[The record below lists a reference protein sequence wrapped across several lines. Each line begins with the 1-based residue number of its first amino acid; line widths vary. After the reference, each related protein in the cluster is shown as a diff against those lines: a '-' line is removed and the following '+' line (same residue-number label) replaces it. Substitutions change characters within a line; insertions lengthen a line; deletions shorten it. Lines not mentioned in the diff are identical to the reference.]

1 MQIQI
6 NTDPHLQGSEAR
18 EQWAS
23 GVVEAAMAH
32 FAEDVMRVEVHLSDE
47 SGGKGGAAAF
57 RCTMEARING
67 RAPIAV
73 THDAPSLDPAV
84 NGAARKLVRATENAL
99 GRADKHAH
107 ESRQLPVG
115 DTTDD
120 DFVPSSAP
128 Y

>member
-6 NTDPHLQGSEAR
+6 NTDHHLQGSEAR

-23 GVVEAAMAH
+23 GVVEAAMVH
-32 FAEDVMRVEVHLSDE
+32 FADSVTRVEAHLSDE
-47 SGGKGGAAAF
+47 NAGKGGPAAF
-57 RCTMEARING
+57 RCMMEARING
-67 RAPIAV
+67 LAPIAV
-73 THDAPSLDPAV
+73 TSDAASLDAAV
-84 NGAARKLVRATENAL
+84 DGAMGKLVRASGHAI

-120 DFVPSSAP
+120 DFVPSSEP
-128 Y
+128 F